1 MCLGQDARDAN
12 KAAKQNYEHKLKVR
26 ERKWMNELAL
36 TNVERIQ
43 YDQTMDATHVG
54 LGNAYAEIQEKYG
67 DMIAKA
73 TQAQEDRFRQFA
85 QEATSEKLAASG
97 ATGASIRRLRT
108 TEMGQFLAQGS
119 RDAYN
124 LLQGRRELNK
134 AGAKAAAATR
144 QTQLEAFARNNVIK
158 TPDLA
163 PPPPVMQNVGAAA
176 FKDALS
182 IVSTVASVATGVG
195 GLHAAF
201 SKPPASDR
209 RLKENIKKIGESI
222 SGLGIYKF
230 NYIGQAKKYIGAMAD
245 EVIKIVPEAAI
256 LGDDGFYRVNYDL
269 IDVTFKEA

>member
-1 MCLGQDARDAN
+1 MCLGQDAREAN

-124 LLQGRRELNK
+124 LLQGRRELSK

-176 FKDALS
+176 FRDALS
-182 IVSTVASVATGVG
+182 IVGTVAGVASGVG
-195 GLHAAF
+195 SVHAAF
-201 SKPPASDR
+201 K
-209 RLKENIKKIGESI
+209 
-222 SGLGIYKF
+222 
-230 NYIGQAKKYIGAMAD
+230 
-245 EVIKIVPEAAI
+245 
-256 LGDDGFYRVNYDL
+256 
-269 IDVTFKEA
+269 

>member
-1 MCLGQDARDAN
+1 MCLGQEARDAN

-124 LLQGRRELNK
+124 LLQGRRELSK
-134 AGAKAAAATR
+134 AGAKAAAAAR

-158 TPDLA
+158 SPDLA

-176 FKDALS
+176 FRDALS
-182 IVSTVASVATGVG
+182 IVSTVAGVATGVG
-195 GLHAAF
+195 SVHAAF
-201 SKPPASDR
+201 
-209 RLKENIKKIGESI
+209 KK
-222 SGLGIYKF
+222 
-230 NYIGQAKKYIGAMAD
+230 
-245 EVIKIVPEAAI
+245 
-256 LGDDGFYRVNYDL
+256 
-269 IDVTFKEA
+269 

>member
-1 MCLGQDARDAN
+1 MCLGQEARDAN

-124 LLQGRRELNK
+124 LLQGRRELSK

-176 FKDALS
+176 FRDALS
-182 IVSTVASVATGVG
+182 IVSTVAGVATGVG
-195 GLHAAF
+195 SVHAAF
-201 SKPPASDR
+201 
-209 RLKENIKKIGESI
+209 KK
-222 SGLGIYKF
+222 
-230 NYIGQAKKYIGAMAD
+230 
-245 EVIKIVPEAAI
+245 
-256 LGDDGFYRVNYDL
+256 
-269 IDVTFKEA
+269 

>member
-1 MCLGQDARDAN
+1 MCLGQEARDAN

-124 LLQGRRELNK
+124 LLQGRRELSK
-134 AGAKAAAATR
+134 AGAKAAAAAR
-144 QTQLEAFARNNVIK
+144 QSQLEAFARNNVIK
-158 TPDLA
+158 SPDLA

-176 FKDALS
+176 FRDALS
-182 IVSTVASVATGVG
+182 IVSTVGGVATGVG
-195 GLHAAF
+195 SVHAAF
-201 SKPPASDR
+201 
-209 RLKENIKKIGESI
+209 KK
-222 SGLGIYKF
+222 
-230 NYIGQAKKYIGAMAD
+230 
-245 EVIKIVPEAAI
+245 
-256 LGDDGFYRVNYDL
+256 
-269 IDVTFKEA
+269 